1 MSADYGAFSTPA
13 PPPPPPP
20 YQPPRQSSNA
30 LIIVIAI
37 VVAVAVVAGVGVLAV
52 VVGRARAGTPTQAVT
67 SATPSPTDPLQA
79 TSGKVVFSD
88 DFHDSSSG
96 WSTATLAS
104 GTVFSYKGG
113 KYVILAKGDLHHYAE
128 SPYQQAR
135 RQLTASVTGTQ
146 SADAPDGAGL
156 GVTCRRGVGAQQV
169 RYQFL
174 VLSGGQFFVEA
185 GTGADSSTTVPA
197 ILKQGSSP
205 VSPGSTA
212 ITLVGACMSETDG
225 KTTRLVLF
233 VNGTNVADLTDVQ
246 TLSGNGWLSG
256 IDVASRN
263 TNASTVTVTHF
274 EERDPGS

>member
-1 MSADYGAFSTPA
+1 MSADYGAVP

-52 VVGRARAGTPTQAVT
+52 VIGRARAGTPTHAVS
-67 SATPSPTDPLQA
+67 SATPRPVGPLQA
-79 TSGKVVFSD
+79 NSGTVVFSD

-96 WSTATLAS
+96 WSTATLPS
-104 GTVFSYKGG
+104 GTVLSYKGG

-128 SPYQQAR
+128 APYQQAL
-135 RQLTASVTGTQ
+135 RQVSASVTGTQ
-146 SADAPDGAGL
+146 SADAPDGAGF

-174 VLSGGQFFVEA
+174 VLTGGQFFVEA
-185 GTGADSSTTVPA
+185 GAGADSSTTIPV
-197 ILKQGSSP
+197 ILKQGTSP
-205 VSPGSTA
+205 VSPGATA
-212 ITLVGACMSETDG
+212 MTVVGACMSETDG

-233 VNGTNVADLTDVQ
+233 VNGTSLADVTDVQ
-246 TLSGNGWLSG
+246 DLAGSGWLAG
-256 IDVASRN
+256 IDVASR
-263 TNASTVTVTHF
+263 TANASTVTVTRF
-274 EERDPGS
+274 EERNPER